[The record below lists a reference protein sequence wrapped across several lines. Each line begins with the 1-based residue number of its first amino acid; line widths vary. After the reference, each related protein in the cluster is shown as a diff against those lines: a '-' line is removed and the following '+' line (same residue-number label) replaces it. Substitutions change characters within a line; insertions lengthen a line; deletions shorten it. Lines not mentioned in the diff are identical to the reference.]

1 MTQQFKEVGPNRFR
15 ETYGRYFEDFNVADV
30 YEHRPGRTV
39 TEADNIQ
46 FTLLT
51 MNPHPIH
58 LDSAYA
64 AQSEFGRPLVN
75 STLTLAIVTGMSVTD
90 VSYKAIA
97 NLGWNDIR
105 LSAPVFAGDT
115 LYAESEVLNKRESKS
130 RPHQGIVTVK
140 TTGLKSDGTVFLAF
154 ERSVLVPKRGH
165 AVEDLIG
172 G

>member
-1 MTQQFKEVGPNRFR
+1 MTQEFKEVGPHRFR
-15 ETYGRYFEDFNVADV
+15 ETYGRYFEDFNVGDV

-51 MNPHPIH
+51 MNSHPIH
-58 LDSAYA
+58 LDSVFA

-115 LYAESEVLNKRESKS
+115 LYAESEVLSKRESKS
-130 RPHQGIVTVK
+130 RPTQGIVTVK
-140 TTGLKSDGTVFLAF
+140 TTGMKSDGTVFLSF
-154 ERSVLVPKRGH
+154 QRTVLVPKRGH
-165 AVEDLIG
+165 AVEDRSG
-172 G
+172 E